1 MRLYQLDAFTDQL
14 FAGNPAAVVPLTDWL
29 SDEQMQQIAAENNLA
44 ETAFYVKTDGDAQ
57 YHIRWFTPTVEVDL
71 CGHATLATGHVVFYL
86 EEKPDTDEIFFDSRS
101 GMLKV
106 CRGDNGWLTLDF
118 PVDVVQRA
126 NVQPPALLTSLGTK
140 PLMVFK
146 GKTDYMLIYET
157 QEQIEALTPDF
168 REMSTV
174 PARGIIV
181 TAPAR
186 SAGGS
191 PDDLE
196 TEDAVDFV
204 SRFFGPLTGIDEDPV
219 TGSAHTTLVP
229 YWAEKLG
236 KAELTARQL
245 SARGGYLKCKLNGD
259 RVDIAGQV
267 QLYMTGEILNE

>member
-1 MRLYQLDAFTDQL
+1 MRLYQLDAFTNRL

-29 SDEQMQQIAAENNLA
+29 PDEQMQQIAAENNLA
-44 ETAFYVKTDGDAQ
+44 ETAFYVKTDGPAQ

-86 EEKPDTDEIFFDSRS
+86 EEKPDTDQIFFDSRS
-101 GMLKV
+101 GLLKV
-106 CRGDNGWLTLDF
+106 CRGENGWLTLDF
-118 PVDVVQRA
+118 PIDVVQRP
-126 NVQPPALLTSLGTK
+126 NVQPPALLTSLGEK

-146 GKTDYMLIYET
+146 GKTDYMLVYET

-181 TAPAR
+181 TAPAN
-186 SAGGS
+186 A
-191 PDDLE
+191 
-196 TEDAVDFV
+196 DAEVDFV
-204 SRFFGPLTGIDEDPV
+204 SRFFGPLSGIDEDPV

-236 KAELTARQL
+236 KTELTARQV

-267 QLYMTGEILNE
+267 QLYMKGEILNGQ